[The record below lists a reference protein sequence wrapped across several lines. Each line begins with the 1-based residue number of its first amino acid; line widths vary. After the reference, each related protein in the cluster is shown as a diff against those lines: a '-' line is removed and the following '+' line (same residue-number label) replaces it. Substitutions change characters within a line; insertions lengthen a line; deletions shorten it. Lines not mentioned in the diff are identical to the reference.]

1 MATQTYA
8 THRHNPK
15 LTGIGFLFVL
25 VAIVTF
31 ALRWFGVGARREMF
45 AAGLAALV
53 AVDIVLLLISRQY
66 TTRLQDRII
75 RLEMKVR
82 TAGLALQ
89 PPQQAA
95 LSRISMP
102 QLVAL
107 RFASDQELP
116 ALVERADREHLTPD
130 QIKREIKSWVP
141 DEDRT

>member
-15 LTGIGFLFVL
+15 LTGMGFLFVL
-25 VAIVTF
+25 VAIVAF
-31 ALRWFGVGARREMF
+31 SMRWFGVGSRREMF

-66 TTRLQDRII
+66 TTKLQDRII

-116 ALVERADREHLTPD
+116 VLVERADREHLTPD

-141 DEDRT
+141 DQDRT